1 MAFYNGFPA
10 TYPQMYPQ
18 TYAPQYQAQQTVQPQ
33 QQGITWIQ
41 GKAAAMAYQ
50 VPAGQSAILL
60 DSDAPYAY
68 KKETGI
74 DGRPLPME
82 TYKLVREDEVK
93 SVPTVQKDDLKQ
105 FVRLDEIGDIVAE
118 KVESMVRDEVEKR
131 LSEFSFKPTRKPRST
146 EE

>member
-10 TYPQMYPQ
+10 TYPQVYPQ
-18 TYAPQYQAQQTVQPQ
+18 TYAPQYQAQQQPQ
-33 QQGITWIQ
+33 QQGILWVQ
-41 GKAAAMAYQ
+41 GKNAAQSYTLQ
-50 VPAGQSAILL
+50 PGQSAILM
-60 DSDAPYAY
+60 DSDAPYVY

-131 LSEFSFKPTRKPRST
+131 LSEFSFKPTRKPRTT